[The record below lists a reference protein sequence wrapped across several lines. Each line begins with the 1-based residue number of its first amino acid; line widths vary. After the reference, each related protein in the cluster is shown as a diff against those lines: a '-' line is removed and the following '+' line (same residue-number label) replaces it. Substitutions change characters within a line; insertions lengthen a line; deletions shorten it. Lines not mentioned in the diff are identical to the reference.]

1 MIAAPTGSRPLSPPV
16 LRTDD
21 GDVIPLLLDRWQG
34 SPPLEEA
41 AVLARA
47 VGPVLDV
54 GCGPGRHT
62 EALAERGTIALGID
76 TSPSAVDAARRRGCP
91 VLHRSVFDPL
101 PREGRWRS
109 AFLIDGNIGIGGDA
123 PRLLRRLRQVLAGD
137 GRVLAEVEP
146 PGLPTVV
153 TRARVEHG
161 HRFGPWFPW
170 ARVGMDGIDAVAR
183 AAGLRTTWTHAE
195 EGRWFVQLTS

>member
-1 MIAAPTGSRPLSPPV
+1 MT
-16 LRTDD
+16 
-21 GDVIPLLLDRWQG
+21 
-34 SPPLEEA
+34 
-41 AVLARA
+41 
-47 VGPVLDV
+47 
-54 GCGPGRHT
+54 
-62 EALAERGTIALGID
+62 
-76 TSPSAVDAARRRGCP
+76 RRGVAGCA

-146 PGLPTVV
+146 PGFPTVV
-153 TRARVEHG
+153 TRARVEQG
-161 HRFGPWFPW
+161 HHIGPWFPW
-170 ARVGMDGIDAVAR
+170 ARVGIDGIDGIAR
-183 AAGLRTTWTHAE
+183 AAGLRATWAHAE

>member
-1 MIAAPTGSRPLSPPV
+1 V
-16 LRTDD
+16 LD
-21 GDVIPLLLDRWQG
+21 
-34 SPPLEEA
+34 
-41 AVLARA
+41 RA

-62 EALAERGTIALGID
+62 QALAERGTMALGID
-76 TSPSAVDAARRRGCP
+76 TSPSAVDAARRRGCA

-109 AFLIDGNIGIGGDA
+109 AFLIDGNIGIGGDV

-153 TRARVEHG
+153 IRARVEHG
-161 HRFGPWFPW
+161 HRCGPWFPW
-170 ARVGMDGIDAVAR
+170 ARVGMDGIDAVAG
-183 AAGLRTTWTHAE
+183 AAGLRTTWTHSE